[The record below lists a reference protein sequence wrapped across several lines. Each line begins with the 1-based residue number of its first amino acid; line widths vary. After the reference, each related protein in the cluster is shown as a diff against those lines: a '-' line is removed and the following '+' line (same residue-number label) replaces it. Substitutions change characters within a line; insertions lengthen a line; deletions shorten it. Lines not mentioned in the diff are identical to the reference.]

1 MAFTE
6 QYDVAVVGAGH
17 AGCEAAMAAARMGLR
32 TALIT
37 MNLDLIAQ
45 MSCNPAVGGVA
56 KGHLVREVDALG
68 GIMGEVADAVGI
80 QFRLL
85 NSSRGPAV
93 WSPRAQCDKQLYRV
107 KMREVL
113 ESQPG
118 LHIRQA
124 EVVDLVI
131 EEVGSPTELGAP
143 GPPSLG
149 TWEGSSAGA
158 PGLDSETWE
167 RSSSDQPADIP
178 RPTRPHRRVLG
189 LKLRD
194 GRLLMAGATIVTTG
208 TFLNGLI
215 HCGEERYPAG
225 RSGEPASVLLGEALR
240 SLGLR
245 TCRLKTGTP
254 PRLDGRTIRW
264 EMFEEQPGD
273 ADPTPF
279 SFRTKKIVQ
288 PQISCHIAFTTPET
302 LQLIRDNVHRSA
314 MYSGRIQGIGPR
326 YCPSIEDKVVKFPD
340 KTQHQFFLEPEG
352 LNTHEVYINGM
363 STSLPMEVQWQMVH
377 SIPGLDQAEMLRPG
391 YAIEYDSVDATELDR
406 TLRVKCMTGLY
417 LAGQIN
423 GTSGYEEAACQGIM
437 AGINAALWLKGQPPF
452 TLDRTEGYTGILID
466 DLISKGTNEPYRM
479 FTSRAEFRLH
489 LRIDNADRRLTP
501 YGRRLGLIN
510 DDAWA
515 EYEQKQARMT
525 SLERLL
531 TSGKV
536 DPEKLERAGLGSLP
550 ATAGL
555 TWAQLLKRPEV
566 TIEPLLAALR
576 DDLARDPLLAEFIA
590 GRPRE
595 PIPVS
600 TVCHPERPS
609 EPERRSE
616 GVEGSAVV
624 LSTRVAPS
632 LAQSSEGTTAGR
644 VGDETDPAIARAA
657 RRNEARAVET
667 EIKFAGYLEQQKK
680 SIERLKAAESVSIPD
695 WLEYGAIS
703 GLSREMRETLERV
716 RPMTIGQASRIP
728 GVTPAA
734 LSLVHV
740 SIKIQGQRKVPRAT

>member
-17 AGCEAAMAAARMGLR
+17 AGCEAAMAAARMGLK

-45 MSCNPAVGGVA
+45 MSCNPAIGGVA

-68 GIMGEVADAVGI
+68 GLMGEVADAVGI

-124 EVVDLVI
+124 EVVNLVI
-131 EEVGSPTELGAP
+131 EEANSFEET
-143 GPPSLG
+143 
-149 TWEGSSAGA
+149 GA
-158 PGLDSETWE
+158 PGLASETWAGN
-167 RSSSDQPADIP
+167 STDPQFIP
-178 RPTRPHRRVLG
+178 RPTRPFRRVLG

-194 GRLLMAGATIVTTG
+194 GRNLLAGATIITTG

-240 SLGLR
+240 ALGLR

-254 PRLDGRTIRW
+254 PRLDGRTIHW
-264 EMFEEQPGD
+264 DAFEEQPGD

-288 PQISCHIAFTTPET
+288 PQVSCHIAFTTPET
-302 LQLIRDNVHRSA
+302 LRLIRENVHRSA
-314 MYSGRIQGIGPR
+314 MYSGRIEGIGPR
-326 YCPSIEDKVVKFPD
+326 YCPSIEDKIVKFPD

-352 LNTHEVYINGM
+352 LNTHEVYVNGM
-363 STSLPMEVQWQMVH
+363 STSLPMEVQWQIVH

-406 TLRVKCMTGLY
+406 TLRVKCMQGLY

-437 AGINAALWLKGQPPF
+437 AGINAALWLKGEPPF
-452 TLDRTEGYTGILID
+452 TMDRSEGYTGILID

-510 DDAWA
+510 DEAWA
-515 EYEQKQARMT
+515 EYEQKQARMIA
-525 SLERLL
+525 LELLL
-531 TSGKV
+531 TTRKV
-536 DPEKLERAGLGSLP
+536 DSEKLRAAGLGDLT
-550 ATAGL
+550 ATAGQ

-566 TIEPLLAALR
+566 SIEPLLVALR
-576 DDLARDPLLAEFIA
+576 DQICSDGVLSRFALPLD
-590 GRPRE
+590 
-595 PIPVS
+595 
-600 TVCHPERPS
+600 VCHPERS
-609 EPERRSE
+609 
-616 GVEGSAVV
+616 EGSAVAF
-624 LSTRVAPS
+624 SHAAQIDPSITRSALRS
-632 LAQSSEGTTAGR
+632 
-644 VGDETDPAIARAA
+644 
-657 RRNEARAVET
+657 EARAVET
-667 EIKFAGYLEQQKK
+667 EIKFAGYIEQQKK
-680 SIERLKAAESVSIPD
+680 SIEKLKAAEAVTIPD
-695 WLEYGAIS
+695 WIEYGAIS
-703 GLSREMRETLERV
+703 GLSREMRETLDRV
-716 RPMTIGQASRIP
+716 RPMTIGQASRLP

-740 SIKIQGQRKVPRAT
+740 SIKMQGAKRRATA